1 MFCGVELRALT
12 PLPDSEP
19 REMTLRCE
27 AGSLALRVDGAVRAD
42 SALELLAPESPNS
55 ERPPRWSDGPRA
67 GASER
72 GVIAVLPPALPP
84 ALLLR
89 VMAVVPRDVFSV
101 PRGVRVVGDSTAGL
115 PPTTPPLTVERLKVT
130 GLLPEGTMPFSFRR
144 GMAVWPKLALPR
156 VVEEAVRTTGGVFG
170 NSER

>member
-1 MFCGVELRALT
+1 MEPRCGTAPGAGVLITGVEGSLRRVSETGVREPESPKIERLGRAVSVEAPCAGVFASGVARVVTGAFPAGVLLRVR
-12 PLPDSEP
+12 PGVPRGESEP
-19 REMTLRCE
+19 REMFSAPRPE
-27 AGSLALRVDGAVRAD
+27 RVEGA
-42 SALELLAPESPNS
+42 
-55 ERPPRWSDGPRA
+55 
-67 GASER
+67 
-72 GVIAVLPPALPP
+72 
-84 ALLLR
+84 
-89 VMAVVPRDVFSV
+89 
-101 PRGVRVVGDSTAGL
+101 STAGL